1 MTAPSRK
8 FIETR
13 LVRLDGDTQP
23 REQIDEAT
31 VADYAE
37 AMRHGA
43 SFPPVTVFNDGS
55 ACWLADGFHRFHA
68 TRAAGLPTILIDEY
82 SGTRRDAMLFSFSA
96 NATHGL
102 RETRADKR
110 RKVEVMLRDDKWVKW
125 SDREIARKCGVS
137 DKTVGALRSELVASA
152 EIPHITART
161 VERGGTVYH
170 QAARAADADPI
181 AAEDTP
187 PVTDDEPATV
197 PLVETEPAPSPKAEA
212 IEARAPAAKAPT
224 AAPPAHSPDESRL
237 YQEGSS
243 LSAFVLAARAVHAI
257 GQISKKDPNA
267 PTAIE
272 DIRAALERPRAAIGM
287 PVPTDAEVER
297 LRAENAELREQL
309 AELAS
314 NLEEAV
320 AEIEVLHRV
329 TKADD
334 QIKAALTEA
343 SRVNEHN
350 RVLEERI
357 RGLAGENVEAIRLV
371 KSWKRKAEAAEKLLK
386 AKG

>member
-13 LVRLDGDTQP
+13 LIRLDGDTQP

-37 AMRHGA
+37 AMRDGA
-43 SFPPVTVFNDGS
+43 NFPAVTVFNDGS
-55 ACWLADGFHRFHA
+55 ARWLADGFHRFHA
-68 TRAAGLPTILIDEY
+68 TRAAGLPTILVEEHAG
-82 SGTRRDAMLFSFSA
+82 SRRDAVLYGFQA
-96 NATHGL
+96 NIKHGL

-110 RKVEVMLRDDKWVKW
+110 RKIEVMLRDAEWVSW
-125 SDREIARKCGVS
+125 SDREIARKCGV
-137 DKTVGALRSELVASA
+137 DHKTVSAARCELVGRG
-152 EIPHITART
+152 EIPHVDTRT
-161 VERGGTVYH
+161 DSAGR
-170 QAARAADADPI
+170 QQ
-181 AAEDTP
+181 
-187 PVTDDEPATV
+187 PA
-197 PLVETEPAPSPKAEA
+197 
-212 IEARAPAAKAPT
+212 ARAPAPADIPQKGKSADSDTLSGQPVTESTEPT
-224 AAPPAHSPDESRL
+224 VEVNVAPPAPASSAPMQDEPRL
-237 YQEGSS
+237 YQEGASV
-243 LSAFVLAARAVHAI
+243 SAYMLVANAIHAI
-257 GQISKKDPNA
+257 SQISERDRNA
-267 PTAIE
+267 VTAIK
-272 DIRAALERPRAAIGM
+272 DLQAAVARKCAAIGM
-287 PVPTDAEVER
+287 PADAEVER
-297 LRAENAELREQL
+297 RRAENAELREQL